1 MPSFA
6 IERPARPRT
15 AFRRLLAV
23 LAGCLAL
30 AAGGPAAL
38 AAAYPD
44 HPIRLIVPF
53 APGGGN
59 DNVARTVGR
68 VLSELLGQAVIVD
81 NRAGA
86 GGTLGAEAAARAAP
100 DGYTLFLGGVG
111 SHAINPNLHTD
122 LPYDPIKDFE
132 PVALLARAPM
142 VLVAHPRLHVR
153 TVAELIALARKE
165 PGQLDYASNGTG
177 SSSHL
182 AAAMFA
188 AMAGVNMVHVP
199 YKGLSPALTDLI
211 SGTVPLMF
219 SSVVAIVPHIK
230 DGSLVALGVTSTERL
245 PVLPGVPTIAESGV
259 PGYESSSWYGIL
271 VPAGT
276 PRPIVLTLN
285 KALNQALQAPQVHD
299 SLAGDGAQPAGG
311 TPEEFGAYIKRE
323 KDRLGEVI
331 RTAGIHLD

>member
-1 MPSFA
+1 MP
-6 IERPARPRT
+6 
-15 AFRRLLAV
+15 AFPTVRRLLVA
-23 LAGCLAL
+23 ASTCLVL
-30 AAGGPAAL
+30 AAGTQAAC

-68 VLSELLGQAVIVD
+68 RLSEILGQAVIID

-86 GGTLGAEAAARAAP
+86 GGTIGAETAARAAP

-111 SHAINPNLHTD
+111 SHAINPNLQKN
-122 LPYDPIKDFE
+122 LPYDPIKDFA
-132 PVALLARAPM
+132 PIVLLARAPM
-142 VLVAHPRLHVR
+142 VLVAHPKLGVH
-153 TVAELIALARKE
+153 TVPELIALAKKE
-165 PGQLDYASNGTG
+165 PGKLDYASNGNG

-188 AMAGVNMVHVP
+188 TSAGVNMVHVP

-230 DGSLVALGVTSTERL
+230 DGSLVALGVTSEQRL
-245 PVLPGVPTIAESGV
+245 PALPDVPTISEAAV
-259 PGYESSSWYGIL
+259 PGYESNSWYGIL
-271 VPAGT
+271 APAGT
-276 PRPIVLTLN
+276 PREVVLTLN
-285 KALNQALQAPQVHD
+285 KALNEALQAPQVHD
-299 SLAGDGAQPAGG
+299 TLATDGAQPVGG

-331 RTAGIHLD
+331 KQADIHL